1 MVIGD
6 VKIPEKA
13 LNIFNDLKDKIT
25 VNLSI
30 RTGAGNYVT
39 NITKNSY
46 LIELNV
52 KENEDANDL
61 GFRLVHEMCHI
72 YQFENGYP
80 KISKSL
86 IHDPKVKDLLLH
98 INDFILDTDIHQ
110 FLIDKYNYDIRNHVS
125 LPGNK
130 YIAYQKMFHNFAG
143 EFSEVGEK
151 MIAIEL
157 AYIYF
162 NDSKE
167 HAIELNDF
175 LKIHS
180 DNISYYFESILQE
193 YRNGVITS
201 AEFVKEKMINICHIL
216 NLDNA
221 YLLN

>member
-13 LNIFNDLKDKIT
+13 LNI
-25 VNLSI
+25 
-30 RTGAGNYVT
+30 
-39 NITKNSY
+39 
-46 LIELNV
+46 
-52 KENEDANDL
+52 
-61 GFRLVHEMCHI
+61 
-72 YQFENGYP
+72 
-80 KISKSL
+80 
-86 IHDPKVKDLLLH
+86 
-98 INDFILDTDIHQ
+98 
-110 FLIDKYNYDIRNHVS
+110 
-125 LPGNK
+125 
-130 YIAYQKMFHNFAG
+130 
-143 EFSEVGEK
+143 
-151 MIAIEL
+151 
-157 AYIYF
+157 F